1 MLPGLVDD
9 PLDSQLWAHRNIDVL
24 DLGKKEVLLLTGEDL
39 LEEVHWTVLQSGKK
53 NLTYREL

>member
-1 MLPGLVDD
+1 MLPDLLDD

-24 DLGKKEVLLLTGEDL
+24 DLGKQEVLLLTCEDL

-53 NLTYREL
+53 DLSYREL